1 METFSVAT
9 DIVKQLKRILKPD
22 GQFLL
27 FTFAGPEV
35 YQYVLEEE
43 GGLTIKDL
51 CKCQILIFFRSV
63 FINCVPFAAEIALP
77 WGSYYFYQV
86 AS

>member
-9 DIVKQLKRILKPD
+9 GIAKQIKRVLKLD
-22 GQFLL
+22 GHFLL

-43 GGLTIKDL
+43 GGLVIKDL
-51 CKCQILIFFRSV
+51 GKIQILGLKD
-63 FINCVPFAAEIALP
+63 ATH
-77 WGSYYFYQV
+77 
-86 AS
+86 

>member
-9 DIVKQLKRILKPD
+9 DIAKQLKRVLKPD

-51 CKCQILIFFRSV
+51 CKC
-63 FINCVPFAAEIALP
+63 
-77 WGSYYFYQV
+77 
-86 AS
+86 